1 VMIATFSASSAMF
14 PPERND
20 FVELEH
26 VPCRLP
32 RHPWGARDENRCY
45 TTSAEPRR
53 HHMTANEIARV
64 QSYLRRALSNERIA
78 ISPPDPPGAPVEMTI
93 AGEQFGVLY
102 RDDDEGEVS
111 FSLVISILEEDLP
124 PVA

>member
-1 VMIATFSASSAMF
+1 
-14 PPERND
+14 
-20 FVELEH
+20 
-26 VPCRLP
+26 
-32 RHPWGARDENRCY
+32 
-45 TTSAEPRR
+45 
-53 HHMTANEIARV
+53 MTANEIARV

-78 ISPPDPPGAPVEMTI
+78 ISPPNPPGAPGEMTI

-111 FSLVISILEEDLP
+111 FSLVISILQEDLP

>member
-1 VMIATFSASSAMF
+1 
-14 PPERND
+14 
-20 FVELEH
+20 
-26 VPCRLP
+26 
-32 RHPWGARDENRCY
+32 
-45 TTSAEPRR
+45 
-53 HHMTANEIARV
+53 MTANEIARV